1 MFAII
6 AAALSIAAAPAQN
19 LSDTAGSRWSATDI
33 ANLKQWVAAAPA
45 DALPM
50 LATDRLDAAIA
61 RADSADTDSQAHAIA
76 LRLAQMHLLGCAT
89 KAERAGWNITD
100 TDRQLDLEPM
110 LRAALASGTLNTFFA
125 LMRPSHT
132 DYSALKAA
140 YRLETDDSRRDTL
153 ARNME
158 RWRWM
163 PRTLGSD
170 YVMVNAPFF
179 EAGLWRAGERKG
191 TWRVIVGKARTPTPV
206 FETTIT
212 GVTLNPWWEIPAS
225 IVRESVG
232 ALFRRNPALA
242 RQRGYVRSNGR
253 YRQKPGPGNALG
265 LMKLAMPNRF
275 SVFMHDTPNKALFD
289 EDVRA
294 FSHGCVRT
302 DNALDYAAALL
313 EGAATREDVDKIV
326 AAGKT
331 RTVDLAQPV
340 PVYITY
346 FTAEPDGAGTVRF
359 QPDIYS
365 RDGRILP
372 PQAPGKACKD

>member
-1 MFAII
+1 MTV
-6 AAALSIAAAPAQN
+6 AALCIAAAPFQN
-19 LSDTAGSRWSATDI
+19 PSEAPRPQWSESDIG
-33 ANLKQWVAAAPA
+33 NLKQWVAAAPA
-45 DALPM
+45 DALPV
-50 LATDRLDAAIA
+50 LTTAELDAAIA
-61 RADSADTDSQAHAIA
+61 SADHDAADIQADAIA

-89 KAERAGWNITD
+89 KAERAGWNIND
-100 TDRQLDLEPM
+100 TDSQLKLEPM
-110 LRAALASGTLNTFFA
+110 LRAALADGTLNTFFA
-125 LMRPSHT
+125 LMRPSHA
-132 DYSALKAA
+132 DYAALKAA
-140 YRLETDDSRRDTL
+140 YGTETDDSRRETL

-163 PRTLGSD
+163 PRALGPD
-170 YVMVNAPFF
+170 YVMVNAAFF
-179 EAGLWRAGERKG
+179 EAHLWRGGVRKG
-191 TWRVIVGKARTPTPV
+191 TWRVIVGKTRTPTPV
-206 FETTIT
+206 FDTTIT

-232 ALFRRNPALA
+232 ALFRNNPALA
-242 RQRGYVRSNGR
+242 RKRGYVRSGGR

-313 EGAATREDVDKIV
+313 EGAATRKEVDAIV
-326 AAGKT
+326 ATGKT
-331 RTVDLAQPV
+331 RTVNLAQPV
-340 PVYITY
+340 PVYISY
-346 FTAEPDGAGTVRF
+346 FTAAPDAAGKVNI
-359 QPDIYS
+359 QPDIYD
-365 RDGRILP
+365 RDDRILP